1 MGQVLQK
8 VVAVKH
14 SKFVPFIVSF
24 LTLSGA
30 ATAQNIPD
38 AGALMRQTEQNIR
51 QSQLQQAAKKRNLML
66 PPAVLSET
74 TVVTAER
81 FKFLGN
87 QRLSTEQLQ
96 AVAAPYANR
105 PLSQQDLQH
114 LTDAVSQE
122 YRKTGWLV
130 QAYIPRQDLTGP
142 ELAVQVIESIPPNK
156 P

>member
-1 MGQVLQK
+1 MRRTSFFA
-8 VVAVKH
+8 AVFAI
-14 SKFVPFIVSF
+14 SAGCAI
-24 LTLSGA
+24 
-30 ATAQNIPD
+30 AQQQPQLPTYD

-51 QSQLQQAAKKRNLML
+51 QTQLQQAAKQRATLA
-66 PPAVLSET
+66 PAAVLTES

-81 FKFLGN
+81 FKFNGN

-96 AVAAPYANR
+96 AVAVAYANR
-105 PLSQQDLQH
+105 PLNQQDLQH

-130 QAYIPRQDLTGP
+130 QAYIPRQNLAGP
-142 ELAVQVIESIPPNK
+142 ELTVQVVESIPPIK

>member
-1 MGQVLQK
+1 MK
-8 VVAVKH
+8 Y

-24 LTLSGA
+24 WMLSGA

-38 AGALMRQTEQNIR
+38 AGALMRQTELNIR
-51 QSQLQQAAKKRNLML
+51 QSQLQQAAKKRDLML
-66 PPAVLSET
+66 PPAALSEA

-81 FKFLGN
+81 FKFIGN

-96 AVAAPYANR
+96 AVAAAYANR
-105 PLSQQDLQH
+105 PLNQQDLQH
-114 LTDAVSQE
+114 LTDAVAQE

-130 QAYIPRQDLTGP
+130 QAYIPRQNLTGP
-142 ELAVQVIESIPPNK
+142 ELAVQVIENIPPNK

>member
-1 MGQVLQK
+1 MK
-8 VVAVKH
+8 Y

-24 LTLSGA
+24 WMLSGA

-51 QSQLQQAAKKRNLML
+51 QSQLQQAAKKRDLML
-66 PPAVLSET
+66 PPAALSEA

-81 FKFLGN
+81 FKFIGN

-96 AVAAPYANR
+96 AVAAAYANR
-105 PLSQQDLQH
+105 PLNQQDLQH
-114 LTDAVSQE
+114 LTDAVAHE

-130 QAYIPRQDLTGP
+130 QAYIPRQNLTGP
-142 ELAVQVIESIPPNK
+142 ELAVQVIENIPPNK

>member
-1 MGQVLQK
+1 MRRTSFFA
-8 VVAVKH
+8 AVFAI
-14 SKFVPFIVSF
+14 SAGCSI
-24 LTLSGA
+24 
-30 ATAQNIPD
+30 AQQQPQLPTYD

-51 QSQLQQAAKKRNLML
+51 QTQLQQAAKQRATLA
-66 PPAVLSET
+66 PAAVLTES

-81 FKFLGN
+81 FKFNGN

-96 AVAAPYANR
+96 AVAAPFANR
-105 PLSQQDLQH
+105 SLNQQDLQH

-130 QAYIPRQDLTGP
+130 RAYIPSQNLAGP
-142 ELAVQVIESIPPNK
+142 ELTVQVVESIPPIK

>member
-1 MGQVLQK
+1 MFSN
-8 VVAVKH
+8 VA
-14 SKFVPFIVSF
+14 
-24 LTLSGA
+24 A
-30 ATAQNIPD
+30 AQTIPD

-51 QSQLQQAAKKRNLML
+51 QSQLQQAAKKRDSL
-66 PPAVLSET
+66 PPQAVLNDAT
-74 TVVTAER
+74 LVTAER

-96 AVAAPYANR
+96 AVAAPFANR
-105 PLSQQDLQH
+105 PLNQHDLNH
-114 LTDAVSQE
+114 LTEAISQE

-130 QAYIPRQDLTGP
+130 QAYIPRQNLAGP